1 MNEKLTTLAHLRM
14 TAQKSRAC
22 SAQVA
27 AAAAEA
33 IEELERTKQA
43 RLTGREG
50 QVVGFDAAGNAVACT
65 TNGMIGYMFRVSEE
79 GDLLLHYVEENAPNF
94 YVGQDGNLY
103 LNFKEEGN

>member
-1 MNEKLTTLAHLRM
+1 MANLLEQALDKAGLVKYTAKVKTALAAKQDKL
-14 TAQKSRAC
+14 
-22 SAQVA
+22 
-27 AAAAEA
+27 EG
-33 IEELERTKQA
+33 I
-43 RLTGREG
+43 EG